1 MAWSQV
7 TPGCKTQPKKSSV
20 LAFFRHIFVVCDIF
34 GSKKKL
40 CPAWVLGSAALLLA
54 ALSVENPGP
63 SAAKNNPGALTR
75 SRLTNETGSHIAFAL
90 LWRALC
96 NKFRAALRESC
107 GSKSCGVASCDI
119 FRSAENPPSCLS
131 VMVWASNLPGL
142 YTLISKILRPACL
155 VSKY

>member
-7 TPGCKTQPKKSSV
+7 TPGCNIQQKNPPSWI
-20 LAFFRHIFVVCDIF
+20 FFHHACVVCDKF
-34 GSKKKL
+34 GSEKIL

-54 ALSVENPGP
+54 ALSVE
-63 SAAKNNPGALTR
+63 NPGALTR

-90 LWRALC
+90 LWWALC
-96 NKFRAALRESC
+96 NKFRAALRKSC

-155 VSKY
+155 VSKF